1 VFSAKFMPVDF
12 MPLDTVALPASS
24 YAFI

>member
-12 MPLDTVALPASS
+12 MPLDTVALPAYS